1 MGRLLLRR
9 LGSALPQLGRKGEPM
24 GRVNLL
30 RASRG
35 ELPASAF
42 VPYSH
47 HVTPTIIATRS
58 GEYLSTWALGGR
70 SHEAASADDQAAW
83 VNDLNNAWRGLA
95 ESGVAFWSHVVRRRA
110 DTFPRSTFDGHFC
123 RQLDA
128 GYAASLAGS
137 RFMLNELYLTPVIR
151 TVGDE
156 VLEALGRREKEG
168 VEAKLRRQQEGAA
181 KLDDLNR
188 SLGST
193 LRRYGGELLTTYEGR
208 EGKLFSAPL
217 EVLALLVNGE

>member
-30 RASRG
+30 RALRA
-35 ELPASAF
+35 ELPTSAF

-47 HVTPTIIATRS
+47 HITPTVIATRG
-58 GEYLSTWALGGR
+58 GEYLSTWMLAGR
-70 SHEAASADDQAAW
+70 PHEAASAEEQAAW
-83 VNDLNNAWRGLA
+83 VADLNNAWRGLA
-95 ESGVAFWSHVVRRRA
+95 EAGVAFWSHVVRRRA
-110 DTFPRSTFDGHFC
+110 EPYPRSTFDGHFC

-137 RFMLNELYLTPVIR
+137 RFMVNELYLTPVIR

-156 VLEALGRREKEG
+156 VLEALGRGEKEG
-168 VEAKLRRQQEGAA
+168 VEAKLRRQQDGVA
-181 KLDDLNR
+181 KLDELNR
-188 SLGST
+188 GLGST
-193 LRRYGGELLTTYEGR
+193 LRRYGAELLATYEGTG
-208 EGKLFSAPL
+208 GKVLSAPL
-217 EVLALLVNGE
+217 EILGLL